1 MSPLKVMR
9 ERPGSKKSSSLGL
22 RVSTKRRPTAKRNHP
37 FSVTR
42 RKHREQED
50 SGERMAAEPRDR
62 GSSVDSNASDGSAN
76 PPGVLRCGTLEKP
89 HGKK

>member
-1 MSPLKVMR
+1 MPGFLKSHGVFDRRRPLD
-9 ERPGSKKSSSLGL
+9 S
-22 RVSTKRRPTAKRNHP
+22 RPTAKIETIH
-37 FSVTR
+37 FLVTR

>member
-1 MSPLKVMR
+1 
-9 ERPGSKKSSSLGL
+9 
-22 RVSTKRRPTAKRNHP
+22 
-37 FSVTR
+37 VTGR
-42 RKHREQED
+42 FHREQED

-62 GSSVDSNASDGSAN
+62 GSSVGSNASDGSAN

>member
-1 MSPLKVMR
+1 VSSPKTA
-9 ERPGSKKSSSLGL
+9 
-22 RVSTKRRPTAKRNHP
+22 TKIETIHFRDT
-37 FSVTR
+37 T
-42 RKHREQED
+42 KHREQED

>member
-1 MSPLKVMR
+1 MLK
-9 ERPGSKKSSSLGL
+9 KKFGEILVEMGI
-22 RVSTKRRPTAKRNHP
+22 VTK
-37 FSVTR
+37 
-42 RKHREQED
+42 EQIDVALLEQKD

>member
-1 MSPLKVMR
+1 MS
-9 ERPGSKKSSSLGL
+9 
-22 RVSTKRRPTAKRNHP
+22 STVEDRLTRDRATDRQNRNHP